1 VDVRITPEP
10 EERDAVLAAVEAL
23 LSRDSLPLAYRS
35 AWRLRGVLEN
45 VGEEEDQDEAGL
57 PRSSPG
63 ATRA

>member
-10 EERDAVLAAVEAL
+10 EDREVVLAAVEVL
-23 LSRDSLPLAYRS
+23 LARDSLPPAYRS
-35 AWRLRGVLEN
+35 GWRLRGVLEN
-45 VGEEEDQDEAGL
+45 VGEDEDQDETGL